1 MDYHGPHPD
10 RADPLARVLD
20 QPLPEGRARESP
32 PPPRVLRSLVESS
45 MSEWGWVLFGGGGTL
60 AGLLSA
66 CVSNFVW
73 CGDTCLHPAGL
84 PASQHATANPASL
97 CPLLCLHVPPPPPP
111 TTTHAAGGL
120 LEAERSEHS
129 VDDAPACDPASA
141 PPGNLQRSG
150 SGSMQPRLPPLPLA
164 DKLSAAVRAL
174 DVGSPHTANGV
185 AQYLA
190 TSTNLR
196 ASQQRLGAAT
206 RLRSSFLQRP
216 PAAVEDLYYR

>member
-1 MDYHGPHPD
+1 MWGYLFAPG
-10 RADPLARVLD
+10 RLACKPACNCEPSLTLSIT
-20 QPLPEGRARESP
+20 LPPCGGGGGAAPPPPPP
-32 PPPRVLRSLVESS
+32 PPPR
-45 MSEWGWVLFGGGGTL
+45 GPAGGGRGR
-60 AGLLSA
+60 ARARGA
-66 CVSNFVW
+66 
-73 CGDTCLHPAGL
+73 
-84 PASQHATANPASL
+84 
-97 CPLLCLHVPPPPPP
+97 PPPPP

-120 LEAERSEHS
+120 LDAERSEHS

-216 PAAVEDLYYR
+216 PAAVDDL

>member
-1 MDYHGPHPD
+1 MWGYLFAPG
-10 RADPLARVLD
+10 RLACKPACNCEPSLTLSIT
-20 QPLPEGRARESP
+20 LPPCA
-32 PPPRVLRSLVESS
+32 
-45 MSEWGWVLFGGGGTL
+45 
-60 AGLLSA
+60 
-66 CVSNFVW
+66 
-73 CGDTCLHPAGL
+73 
-84 PASQHATANPASL
+84 
-97 CPLLCLHVPPPPPP
+97 PPPPP